1 MSPMNKRYP
10 SPRCLRTGLTILF
23 AACLLQSQ
31 VGAENYYN
39 CGLDGS
45 RIDNAISYAN
55 TDGSAPDAT
64 VKPGESDD
72 LIFYNSTV
80 GGSLDLTLRTG
91 PYPLTF
97 NSMTFR
103 SYAGTTQFER
113 SASIEDTTATVVSIG
128 AGGITL
134 DSGAGAVTFGRSAS
148 SGFEQRVIIGAVAD
162 LTIAN
167 ESSNDLTFNRQVDG
181 RSTNTTHT
189 ITVTG
194 TGSGNIVFAE
204 GVRANDAGRDLAL
217 TISTSGTGV
226 VRLEGTNN
234 YTGPTT
240 VAAGKLFIDADAHDA
255 TGPVSVAGD
264 ATLGG
269 SGTLGGDAT
278 IADNARLEFELGT
291 PPGSHQ
297 PMLLASLRSLTFSGS
312 SGLTI
317 TSQGGASIGKY
328 RLITAPGGIVG
339 TAPATLSLPEGWE
352 GSVSIAG
359 NDLVIDLTSVG
370 TP

>member
-1 MSPMNKRYP
+1 MNKRYP
-10 SPRCLRTGLTILF
+10 SPRRLRTGLTILV

-39 CGLDGS
+39 YGLDGS
-45 RIDNAISYAN
+45 RIDRADGYSN
-55 TDGSAPDAT
+55 TDGSMDNAT
-64 VKPGESDD
+64 VNPGAGDD

-80 GGSLDLTLRTG
+80 GGSLDVTLRTG

-103 SYAGTTQFER
+103 SYGGTTQIER
-113 SASIEDTTATVVSIG
+113 SAGIEDATATVVSIG

-134 DSGAGAVTFGRSAS
+134 EPGAGAVTFGRSAA
-148 SGFEQRVIIGAVAD
+148 SGFEQRVIVGAVAD
-162 LTIAN
+162 LAIAN
-167 ESSNDLTFNRQVDG
+167 NSDNDLTFGRQVDG
-181 RSTNTTHT
+181 RSTNTMHT

-204 GVRANDAGRDLAL
+204 GVRGNDAGRDVAL
-217 TISTSGTGV
+217 TVHTSGTGV

-240 VAAGKLFIDADAHDA
+240 VAAGKLFINAEADDAI
-255 TGPVSVAGD
+255 GPVSVAGG

-278 IADNARLEFELGT
+278 IAENGRLEFDLGT
-291 PPGSHQ
+291 SPGSHQ

-312 SGLTI
+312 SALTI
-317 TSQGGASIGKY
+317 TSEGGASVGKY
-328 RLITAPGGIVG
+328 RLIAAPGGIIG
-339 TAPATLSLPEGWE
+339 TAPDTLSLPEGWE
-352 GSVSIAG
+352 GAVSIVG
-359 NDLVIDLTSVG
+359 NDLVLDLVSVG
-370 TP
+370 AP

>member
-1 MSPMNKRYP
+1 MNKRYP
-10 SPRCLRTGLTILF
+10 SARCLLTVLKILV
-23 AACLLQSQ
+23 AACLMTSQ
-31 VGAENYYN
+31 AAAESYYN
-39 CGLDGS
+39 DGLDGS
-45 RIDNAISYAN
+45 RIDRAAN
-55 TDGSAPDAT
+55 YSHTDGSMDDAT
-64 VKPGESDD
+64 VNPGASDD

-80 GGSLDLTLRTG
+80 GGSLNLTLRTG
-91 PYPLTF
+91 PHPLTF

-103 SYAGTTQFER
+103 SYEGTTQIER
-113 SASIEDTTATVVSIG
+113 SAAVEDATATVVSIG

-134 DSGAGAVTFGRSAS
+134 EPGAGAVTFGRSAD
-148 SGFEQRVIIGAVAD
+148 SGFEQRVVVGAVAD
-162 LTIAN
+162 LAIAN
-167 ESSNDLTFNRQVDG
+167 NSDHDLTFGRQVDG
-181 RSTNTTHT
+181 RSTNTMHT

-194 TGSGNIVFAE
+194 TGSGNVVFAE

-217 TISTSGTGV
+217 TVNTSGTGV

-240 VAAGKLFIDADAHDA
+240 VAAGKLFINAEGHDA
-255 TGPVSVAGD
+255 IGLVSVAGG

-278 IADNARLEFELGT
+278 IAENGRLEFDIGT
-291 PPGSHQ
+291 SPGSHQ

-312 SGLTI
+312 SVLTI
-317 TSQGGASIGKY
+317 TSQGGASVGKY
-328 RLITAPGGIVG
+328 RLLTAPGGIVG
-339 TAPATLSLPEGWE
+339 TAPDTLSLPEGWA

-359 NDLVIDLTSVG
+359 NELVLDLTSVG